1 MNNAVLGI
9 LASGRGSDLQS
20 IIDAVEK
27 GQIKAKIGVVLTDK
41 PNVMSL
47 ERAEKAGIPA
57 ICIDRKQCADRDEF
71 EHKLVDELR
80 KHGVTLVILA
90 GFMRILSP
98 YFVNE
103 FKNCIMNIHPSL
115 LPSFGGAHA
124 HRDVLAYGVKVSGC
138 TVHCRGCFNEES
150 WDFKAGKPFTDETT
164 EEILKALD
172 SKWVSGFS
180 LLGGD
185 PFEPEHEETLVK
197 LLTTIRGRFPEKSVW
212 AWTGR
217 TFEKIASSPLL
228 PLIDMLVDG
237 PFIEK
242 HKMTKQGAW
251 RGSDNQRIIPLVCGK
266 VDVIIL
272 TGGIAHNAALM
283 EKIRTRV
290 AFIAPV
296 EVYPGGNEMDSLAE
310 NGYAV
315 LAGEVKVKT
324 YRPNRS

>member
-1 MNNAVLGI
+1 MNNAVLGV

-41 PNVMSL
+41 PNVMAL

-57 ICIDRKQCADRDEF
+57 ICIDRKQYADRDEF

-138 TVHCRGCFNEES
+138 TVHFV
-150 WDFKAGKPFTDETT
+150 DEGMDSGP
-164 EEILKALD
+164 IIMQVAVPVLD
-172 SKWVSGFS
+172 
-180 LLGGD
+180 D
-185 PFEPEHEETLVK
+185 DTEETL
-197 LLTTIRGRFPEKSVW
+197 
-212 AWTGR
+212 
-217 TFEKIASSPLL
+217 
-228 PLIDMLVDG
+228 
-237 PFIEK
+237 
-242 HKMTKQGAW
+242 
-251 RGSDNQRIIPLVCGK
+251 
-266 VDVIIL
+266 
-272 TGGIAHNAALM
+272 AA
-283 EKIRTRV
+283 RV
-290 AFIAPV
+290 LEQEHI
-296 EVYPGGNEMDSLAE
+296 VYPKVIEL
-310 NGYAV
+310 Y
-315 LAGEVKVKT
+315 LAGKIHVNGRHVT
-324 YRPNRS
+324 IDD